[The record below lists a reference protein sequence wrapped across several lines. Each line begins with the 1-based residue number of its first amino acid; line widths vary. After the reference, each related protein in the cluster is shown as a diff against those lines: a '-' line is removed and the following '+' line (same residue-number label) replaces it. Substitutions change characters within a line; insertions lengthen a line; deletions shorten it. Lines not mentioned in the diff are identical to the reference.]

1 MIIYNPLDGYTIQ
14 PQIKSQPKHCFLMTR
29 LGDPV
34 PTIVKEIRASVQ
46 ACCDSFDYT
55 VIDARAKV
63 TGRDFL
69 LKIWRLIASTPLSV
83 GILHEDISQ
92 LTQANIIYEL
102 GVAQALGKETVL
114 IKSPNAD
121 NPSDLI
127 RTEYITFDDDFTNKF
142 TEYLETIHEIAESYE
157 FTADQLEKDPI
168 LALDYL
174 KRAFLINGDIRL
186 RDKASDIVASAKLED
201 RAANS
206 VEMVAA
212 SF

>member
-14 PQIKSQPKHCFLMTR
+14 HQVKSQPKHCFLMTR
-29 LGDPV
+29 LGNPV
-34 PTIVKEIRASVQ
+34 PPIIDEIRVSVQ
-46 ACCDSFDYT
+46 ACCDLFGYT
-55 VIDARAKV
+55 VIDAQARV

-69 LKIWRLIASTPLSV
+69 LKIWKLIASTPLSV

-92 LTQANIIYEL
+92 ITQANIIYEL

-114 IKSPNAD
+114 IKSSHAD
-121 NPSDLI
+121 NPSDLN
-127 RTEYITFDDDFTNKF
+127 RTEYVTFDDDFTKNF
-142 TEYLETIHEIAESYE
+142 TAYLKSIHEQAENYE
-157 FTADQLEKDPI
+157 LVADQLEKNPI